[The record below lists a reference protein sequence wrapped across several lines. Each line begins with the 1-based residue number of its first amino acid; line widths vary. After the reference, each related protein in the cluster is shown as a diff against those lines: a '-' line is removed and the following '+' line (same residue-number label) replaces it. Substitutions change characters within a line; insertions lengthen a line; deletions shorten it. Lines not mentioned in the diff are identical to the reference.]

1 MQKGEDDRASVEF
14 EVALQNSPH
23 MIAYVDRTAALINL
37 AGIRFRQARLEDTE
51 QLLQLAAE
59 DAPAYQMSTI
69 AYNRALVAA
78 QHEGDAAVVAL
89 LINRTYQSDRPEPL
103 LLLAEALRKLGRTE
117 EAVNVLTRALPL
129 LDPEGRRKLN
139 SFIQTQR
146 GY

>member
-1 MQKGEDDRASVEF
+1 MQKGEDDRAAIEF

-37 AGIRFRQARLEDTE
+37 ASIRFRQSRFEDAE
-51 QLLQLAAE
+51 QLLHLAVE

-78 QHEGDAAVVAL
+78 QHEDHAAVVAL
-89 LINRTYQSDRPEPL
+89 LMKRTYQWDRPEPL
-103 LLLAEALRKLGRTE
+103 LLLANALRTLGRTE

-129 LDPEGRRKLN
+129 LDEQGRRKLK

>member
-1 MQKGEDDRASVEF
+1 MQRGEDDRAAIEF
-14 EVALQNSPH
+14 EVALQRSPH

-37 AGIRFRQARLEDTE
+37 AGVRFRQARFEDAE
-51 QLLQLAAE
+51 ELLQLVAE
-59 DAPAYQMSTI
+59 DAPAYQRSTI

-78 QHEGDAAVVAL
+78 QREDHAAVVAL
-89 LINRTYQSDRPEPL
+89 LMQRTYQWDRPEPL
-103 LLLAEALRKLGRTE
+103 LLLADALRTLGRTE

-129 LDPEGRRKLN
+129 LDEEGRRKLQ